1 MSHNNYPVLGF
12 FIGPTNA
19 GKSSILEAIRRKGN
33 PIVSF
38 IEVGRLLR
46 AKYLDPASPHYQPD
60 FFKGQAAPKHT
71 EEEAYRL
78 MADGITAA
86 SVAGKRVVLIDGQPR
101 SLGQLRRI
109 LADYADYPVHVFDVF
124 CDREERERRAV
135 ARDGHN
141 PDKLALSMARMD
153 GDVKDVYEIRYLL
166 LRACIVPQVL
176 DTGVGWFTME
186 GAADKVLDICCARPT

>member
-19 GKSSILEAIRRKGN
+19 GKSSILEAVRRKGN
-33 PIVSF
+33 PIISF
-38 IEVGRLLR
+38 IEVGKLLR

-78 MADGITAA
+78 MADGIVAA
-86 SVAGKRVVLIDGQPR
+86 SAVGKRVVLIDGQPR

-109 LADYADYPVHVFDVF
+109 LTDYEDYPVRVFDVF

-141 PDKLALSMARMD
+141 PDKLALSLARMD

-166 LRACIVPQVL
+166 LRAGIVPKVL
-176 DTGVGWFTME
+176 DTGLAGFCAET
-186 GAADKVLDICCARPT
+186 AADLVQNICCGRPG